1 MIAQLTHSNS
11 DIASHIYAVFQASY
25 KIEAAL
31 IGTNNFPPLSRTPQD
46 IASSNSLFYGFY
58 KGDSLAGVIEITY
71 QDNLLEIDSLTVAPE
86 HFRKGI
92 AGKLMEYVLNAF
104 DFSKA
109 TVETAVVN
117 APSIRLYQKHDF
129 NEFKRFTP
137 SHGIEKVAL
146 ALDLSS

>member
-31 IGTNNFPPLSRTPQD
+31 IGTDNFPPLSRTPQD
-46 IASSNSLFYGFY
+46 IANSNTLFYGFY
-58 KGDSLAGVIEITY
+58 EGDSLAGVIEITY

-92 AGKLMEYVLNAF
+92 AGKLMEYVLNTF
-104 DFSKA
+104 DFTKA
-109 TVETAVVN
+109 IVETAVVN
-117 APSIRLYQKHDF
+117 APAIRLYQKHGF

-137 SHGIEKVAL
+137 SHGIEKL
-146 ALDLSS
+146 ALVKQQ

>member
-11 DIASHIYAVFQASY
+11 DIASHIYAVFQTSY

-31 IGTNNFPPLSRTPQD
+31 IGTDNFPPLSRTPQD
-46 IASSNSLFYGFY
+46 IANSNTLFYGFY
-58 KGDSLAGVIEITY
+58 EGDSLAGVIEITY

-104 DFSKA
+104 DFTKA
-109 TVETAVVN
+109 IVETALVT
-117 APSIRLYQKHDF
+117 APAIRLYQKHGF

-137 SHGIEKVAL
+137 SHGIKKVAL
-146 ALDLSS
+146 VKQQ

>member
-31 IGTNNFPPLSRTPQD
+31 IGTKSFPPLSRTPQD
-46 IASSNSLFYGFY
+46 IASSNTLFYGFY
-58 KGDSLAGVIEITY
+58 EGDSLAGVIEITY
-71 QDNLLEIDSLTVAPE
+71 QNNLLEIDSLTVAPE

-92 AGKLMEYVLNAF
+92 AGKLMKYVLNAF
-104 DFSKA
+104 DFTKA
-109 TVETAVVN
+109 IVETAVVN
-117 APSIRLYQKHDF
+117 APAIRLYQKHGF

-137 SHGIEKVAL
+137 SHGIEKVTL
-146 ALDLSS
+146 IKQQ

>member
-31 IGTNNFPPLSRTPQD
+31 IGSDNFPPLSRTPQD
-46 IASSNSLFYGFY
+46 IASSNTLFYGFY
-58 KGDSLAGVIEITY
+58 EGDSLAGVIEITY

-104 DFSKA
+104 DFTQA
-109 TVETAVVN
+109 IVETALVN
-117 APSIRLYQKHDF
+117 APAIRLYQKHGF

-137 SHGIEKVAL
+137 SHGIKKVAL
-146 ALDLSS
+146 VKQQ